1 MSCRSRRGVKQRV
14 PVAVGVMF
22 DSDPRGDP
30 MRRSLLL
37 LLSLAACSPAKGDGA
52 ACGMA
57 AVFGPAMLLSEF
69 ATPGQTLGAPPESLP
84 GRLVA
89 RLVAGPALPALVG
102 RDRGKWMVGVDGHAP
117 RSFSPGFGV
126 LVEDTASRPL
136 GVMIYEGET
145 VRGAPILGH
154 VSVADT
160 LVPLIGI
167 SLPSARFEDA
177 RCTVFPDSILR

>member
-1 MSCRSRRGVKQRV
+1 
-14 PVAVGVMF
+14 
-22 DSDPRGDP
+22 
-30 MRRSLLL
+30 MRLSLPPLL
-37 LLSLAACSPAKGDGA
+37 LLSLAAWAHQSGGGV

-57 AVFGPAMLLSEF
+57 AVFGPAALLGEF
-69 ATPGQTLGAPPESLP
+69 ATPGQTLGVPPDSLP
-84 GRLVA
+84 GKLVA

-117 RSFSPGFGV
+117 AHFSPGFGV
-126 LVEDTASRPL
+126 LVEDTAEHPL
-136 GVMIYEGET
+136 GVMIYEGEI

-167 SLPSARFEDA
+167 SLPPARFEA
-177 RCTVFPDSILR
+177 PTCSVFPDSVIR

>member
-1 MSCRSRRGVKQRV
+1 
-14 PVAVGVMF
+14 
-22 DSDPRGDP
+22 
-30 MRRSLLL
+30 MRTARLALTL
-37 LLSLAACSPAKGDGA
+37 TLLAACGHPAGGGA

-57 AVFGPAMLLSEF
+57 AVFGPAVLLGEF
-69 ATPGQTLGAPPESLP
+69 ATPGQTLGAPPDSLP

-102 RDRGKWMVGVDGHAP
+102 RDHDRWTVGVDGAVP

-126 LVEDTASRPL
+126 LVEDTAARPL
-136 GVMIYEGET
+136 GILVYEGEI

-154 VSVADT
+154 VAVADT

-167 SLPSARFEDA
+167 SLPPSRFEDA
-177 RCTVFPDSILR
+177 RCPVFPVAALQ